1 MGQGL
6 EPSLA
11 YEELLWR
18 LGYCRVAGVD
28 EVGRGALAGPLV
40 AAAVILPPTPR
51 IADQLAGV
59 RDSKLLSPQARRA
72 LDQRIRAVAL
82 SVGLAV
88 VPAALVDAAGLAAA
102 GRLALC
108 RAVAALD
115 CAPDFVLVDGF
126 RLLGSTIPHLA
137 LVRGDARCL
146 SVAAASVVAKVARDR
161 WMCALHARYP
171 HYGFDRHKGYGT
183 LIHRAALAALGPCP
197 EHRRTY
203 EPLRL
208 RSGT

>member
-1 MGQGL
+1 M

-40 AAAVILPPTPR
+40 AAAVILPPTPQV
-51 IADQLAGV
+51 ADQLAGV
-59 RDSKLLSPQARRA
+59 RDSKQLSPRARCA
-72 LDQRIRAVAL
+72 LDRRIRAVAL

-88 VPAALVDAAGLAAA
+88 VPSALVDAAGLAAA

-115 CAPDFVLVDGF
+115 CEPDFMLVDGF
-126 RLLGSTIPHLA
+126 RLLGSAIPHLA

-161 WMCALHARYP
+161 WMGALHARYP
-171 HYGFDRHKGYGT
+171 HYGFDCHKGYGT
-183 LIHRAALAALGPCP
+183 PTHLAALAVLGPCP

-203 EPLRL
+203 APLRS
-208 RSGT
+208 RGAT